1 MLRSII
7 LSPDREL
14 ASYLHRVL
22 ADTGEVSIARI
33 VDRYPDAIELSRLLR
48 SHAPQVVFVSLDSVA
63 DAVRIHRQIKQLMPG
78 VETVAVGRSADPEV
92 LMDVMHAGLPEFLAL
107 PLELQCVTDC
117 LGRLKEK
124 RSRRV
129 VSMQQSEL
137 LYSFLPAKPGC
148 GATTLAVNSTL
159 AVTRH
164 HDATGLLMDFDLNSG
179 MIRFMLK
186 LSSTHSILDA
196 AEYGASMDQKLWR
209 QIATRYE
216 KLDVV
221 HSGTL
226 NPEIRVENINIRHL
240 LDFARRNYKVVTAD
254 LSGNLE
260 KYSMEIMHESRS
272 VFLVCTPELA
282 SLHLAREK
290 LQYLQKMGLG
300 DRVRLLL
307 NRYSEEIVYSPFGG
321 GGSRWRSGDDDFPER
336 LRLRGGRND
345 RGNGGRSDFRPGP
358 GLRWTGGLHGEAE
371 GRKTRRTPS
380 KIRRIPQPY
389 AWPICLRAHEDIA
402 RLRM

>member
-1 MLRSII
+1 M
-7 LSPDREL
+7 
-14 ASYLHRVL
+14 L
-22 ADTGEVSIARI
+22 ADTGEVSIARTM
-33 VDRYPDAIELSRLLR
+33 DRYPDAIELSRLLR
-48 SHAPQVVFVSLDSVA
+48 SHGAASRVRLARLGS

-117 LGRLKEK
+117 LSRLKEK

-196 AEYGASMDQKLWR
+196 AEYRG
-209 QIATRYE
+209 
-216 KLDVV
+216 LD
-221 HSGTL
+221 G
-226 NPEIRVENINIRHL
+226 PEIVAADRHQ
-240 LDFARRNYKVVTAD
+240 V
-254 LSGNLE
+254 
-260 KYSMEIMHESRS
+260 
-272 VFLVCTPELA
+272 
-282 SLHLAREK
+282 
-290 LQYLQKMGLG
+290 
-300 DRVRLLL
+300 
-307 NRYSEEIVYSPFGG
+307 
-321 GGSRWRSGDDDFPER
+321 
-336 LRLRGGRND
+336 
-345 RGNGGRSDFRPGP
+345 
-358 GLRWTGGLHGEAE
+358 
-371 GRKTRRTPS
+371 RKTRR
-380 KIRRIPQPY
+380 
-389 AWPICLRAHEDIA
+389 RAFGNAEPRDS
-402 RLRM
+402 R

>member
-1 MLRSII
+1 
-7 LSPDREL
+7 
-14 ASYLHRVL
+14 
-22 ADTGEVSIARI
+22 
-33 VDRYPDAIELSRLLR
+33 
-48 SHAPQVVFVSLDSVA
+48 
-63 DAVRIHRQIKQLMPG
+63 
-78 VETVAVGRSADPEV
+78 
-92 LMDVMHAGLPEFLAL
+92 MDVMHAGLPEFLAL
-107 PLELQCVTDC
+107 PLEPQCVTDC

-216 KLDVV
+216 RLDVV

-226 NPEIRVENINIRHL
+226 NPEIRVDDINIRHL

-290 LQYLQKMGLG
+290 LQYLNKMGLG

-307 NRYSEEIVYSPFGG
+307 NRYSRRSSILPSEVEEVVGAPVMMT
-321 GGSRWRSGDDDFPER
+321 FPNDYACVVDAMTEGTAVEATSDLGQACDGLGAYLAKRKAAKPVEPRRKFVEYLNLTPGRFASER
-336 LRLRGGRND
+336 
-345 RGNGGRSDFRPGP
+345 
-358 GLRWTGGLHGEAE
+358 T
-371 GRKTRRTPS
+371 KT
-380 KIRRIPQPY
+380 
-389 AWPICLRAHEDIA
+389 
-402 RLRM
+402 